1 MKTFNQAVLY
11 FCLFGY
17 RDSFTWNQA
26 YFESPHHVFVR
37 LADDSNSNY
46 VDRRA
51 YRFYGYKG
59 KKPKSY
65 VFAENVKQA
74 CLEFVD
80 VFESAFQGVYF
91 DYITIALNHSTN
103 PIIDPDLIGKIT
115 ELHKNKN
122 KEWFLETYK
131 LACSLDCLEEDTAN
145 IEWYACCDK
154 CTENCHNIFLQI
166 EEIYKNKSHRVFSNS
181 SVNLSNIVIES
192 SSLRGIAQRWF
203 EGKKTSG
210 RYKIYAPTEK
220 SNIVNIKNHL
230 MTGKTQGDKKDMSL
244 YDILFY
250 YDDVNEHSVNLC
262 GVGGS
267 GKTHQIFGCIDKAFS
282 CTDNST
288 IPIYIPLN
296 EVHSQNANCLISYLA
311 NTVKIGSTE
320 EVCEILKESGKSI
333 LLACDGFNE
342 IASDEMRNEMARAIC
357 EIRQLYKTRILISS
371 RIDHTALFN
380 SMNHGESQEFIKAK
394 VQPLTEEQI
403 DNYFSD
409 VGCKKR
415 YRSVALKTR
424 ELLQTPQGCVM
435 YADLVGNKPNKT
447 YKSLGKLIQDYI
459 KRILQNNSDL
469 TKIDDILKTVA
480 YSMVNNGGRF
490 NIRSN
495 KLHKILCDSDYNW
508 LIAHKNEIETVFPE
522 SDGIYQ
528 FIHQNFRDYYCGLS
542 FAEQIDE
549 IENDKICDSVLELF
563 SRNNTNTNDEIL
575 ELASSFISN
584 KAIQEKL
591 NIIKSNKEMLPDP
604 FKDNY
609 DFPLQ
614 VLIKLYAFRNDNNI
628 SKLDLSGLDLHEVSL
643 SGYKLYN
650 SEHRGTSLN
659 GSSVSL
665 STFLKPGLLT
675 ASSTICKYESN
686 GKLFIA
692 AFARSTAL
700 IIDIQDNQY
709 EVIRNITPD
718 CGWVNVAYP
727 KAYNDELAIFLA
739 HRNGDISIFY
749 PEKKENKKELFIQ
762 TKTGELVPKGNG
774 EIEALEF
781 VTWNDIEY
789 IVACNSTGEIFYREL
804 LSDDKCS
811 VINILIDKKL
821 EALDPLKA
829 KEEALDALKALKD
842 RFDEKDW
849 DITCQLSHRKDNDTI
864 LVAFGKKIACL
875 DGNSGSVVLTP
886 LKVKWH
892 GLNPGLILD
901 ICAAGQYLFINE
913 GNLISVLKFVNNGA
927 DKVCELIVDCKGS
940 MKRFIDNRAMHLH
953 SLGKYDDK
961 KIERIKAYEEKIA
974 KPIDA
979 NAEDFRFKYF
989 SLSPSEY
996 YPGEDVVLIGVESV
1010 KGKPDVYSSLFSFI
1024 EIHAKSNY
1032 DGTNTVFYRPHKT
1045 EHKLA
1050 THSAVYYK
1058 LNDTVYMATTSDD
1071 RSVDLSSFNEEF
1083 LTTHIEGSYDGVRNL
1098 RFINDN
1104 NLIAGLYDGSI
1115 IRISKAKSDTINAI
1129 DDDLE
1134 LDDDFDMADEDTSSI
1149 DEMTTVENW
1158 VVKGVIKCH
1167 DDWVWKIIPE
1177 GDYVVSCSHDQTVK
1191 KTDFSK
1197 ESNEPSVLINGKE
1210 KIIDLYASKGDYW
1223 ALSEHYIYRT
1233 TNSEGFPF
1241 KKYSLKCF
1249 VQSEEDEDDNVPL
1262 VFYTNEN
1269 GNGQIGK
1276 YTNRGLHPIKIE
1288 LNGAFIRKMSYE
1300 IIDENKY
1307 LILIGTKQKMSFIAM
1322 YSLKTKDTYALIADR
1337 TIPDTKGANSVAIVN
1352 IAAKKY
1358 IIIAN
1363 KDDSISICTYENNA
1377 ISVLNRIP
1385 VDGQPLCIDI
1395 SNNNMIV
1402 VGLLDGQI
1410 IELVF
1415 DNGKFKPRPL
1425 IKTHANLYSTP
1436 DVNLSRCL
1444 FEDESQKEQL
1454 KGYFTL

>member
-1 MKTFNQAVLY
+1 MKTFNPAILF
-11 FCLFGY
+11 FCLFGE
-17 RDSFTWNQA
+17 RESFTWNDTQ
-26 YFESPHHVFVR
+26 SGRPHHDFVQLYEQDYGEIGDVTR
-37 LADDSNSNY
+37 RFPRFLGVRRTRNTSITFNDNVKNNCNTFLDEHSESFQENYFNY
-46 VDRRA
+46 VIFALKRSTDPQISSESISKIIE
-51 YRFYGYKG
+51 YHN
-59 KKPKSY
+59 KK
-65 VFAENVKQA
+65 Q
-74 CLEFVD
+74 
-80 VFESAFQGVYF
+80 
-91 DYITIALNHSTN
+91 
-103 PIIDPDLIGKIT
+103 
-115 ELHKNKN
+115 
-122 KEWFLETYK
+122 KEWFYEAYKIAYSTNCLDPDASLEKCITIYRQLL
-131 LACSLDCLEEDTAN
+131 LAYE
-145 IEWYACCDK
+145 
-154 CTENCHNIFLQI
+154 LQI
-166 EEIYKNKSHRVFSNS
+166 NELEHQTDNAEDYAPRDIKKEAR
-181 SVNLSNIVIES
+181 IVVKE
-192 SSLRGIAQRWF
+192 WF
-203 EGKKTSG
+203 DRKKASG
-210 RYKIYAPTEK
+210 RYKIYIPTEK
-220 SNIVNIKNHL
+220 SNIVNIVNHL
-230 MTGKTQGDKKDMSL
+230 LTDDGRDDMSL
-244 YDILFY
+244 YDILFN
-250 YDDVNEHSVNLC
+250 YDDLNEHSVNLC

-282 CTDNST
+282 CTDNGT

-296 EVHSQNANCLISYLA
+296 EVHSQNTNCLISYLA

-320 EVCEILKESGKSI
+320 EVCEFLKENGKSI

-403 DNYFSD
+403 DNYFSA

-469 TKIDDILKTVA
+469 TKNDDILKTVA

-739 HRNGDISIFY
+739 HRNGDIRIFY
-749 PEKKENKKELFIQ
+749 PEKKENKKKRFIR
-762 TKTGELVPKGNG
+762 TKTGELVPKGHG

-781 VTWNDIEY
+781 VTWNGIEY

-901 ICAAGQYLFINE
+901 ICAAGQYLFVNE
-913 GNLISVLKFVNNGA
+913 GNLISVLKFVTDGA

-974 KPIDA
+974 KPIDT
-979 NAEDFRFKYF
+979 NTEDFRFKYF

-1010 KGKPDVYSSLFSFI
+1010 KGKSDVYSSLFSFI

-1071 RSVDLSSFNEEF
+1071 RSVDLSSFNEEIP
-1083 LTTHIEGSYDGVRNL
+1083 TTHIEGSYDGVRDI
-1098 RFINDN
+1098 RFIDKDSFV
-1104 NLIAGLYDGSI
+1104 AALYDGSVI
-1115 IRISKAKSDTINAI
+1115 HISKTKSAVNNEIE
-1129 DDDLE
+1129 DDLE
-1134 LDDDFDMADEDTSSI
+1134 LDDEFYMAEKETSSTNCASA
-1149 DEMTTVENW
+1149 EENW
-1158 VVKGVIKCH
+1158 VVTGTIKSH
-1167 DDWVWKIIPE
+1167 DDWVWKIIPA
-1177 GDYVVSCSHDQTVK
+1177 GDWQNNKYVVSCSYDQTVK
-1191 KTDFSK
+1191 KSDFSK
-1197 ESNEPSVLINGKE
+1197 ESNEPSVLIKGKE
-1210 KIIDLYASKGDYW
+1210 KIVDLYASKGDYW
-1223 ALSEHYIYRT
+1223 ALSEHFIYQT
-1233 TNSEGFPF
+1233 TNSECFPF
-1241 KKYSLKCF
+1241 EKYSLKCF

-1276 YTNRGLHPIKIE
+1276 YTNRDLYPIKIE
-1288 LNGAFIRKMSYE
+1288 LNGAFIRKMSYKT
-1300 IIDENKY
+1300 IDEKKY
-1307 LILIGTKQKMSFIAM
+1307 LILIGTKNKMSFIAM

-1358 IIIAN
+1358 ILIAN
-1363 KDDSISICTYENNA
+1363 KDDSISICSYENDT
-1377 ISVLNRIP
+1377 ISVLDIIT
-1385 VDGQPLCIDI
+1385 VDGQPLCIDV

-1436 DVNLSRCL
+1436 DVDLSRCL

>member
-1 MKTFNQAVLY
+1 MRFVLSLGMLTDLICKKGSY
-11 FCLFGY
+11 GFHYEDFY
-17 RDSFTWNQA
+17 RAFIM
-26 YFESPHHVFVR
+26 
-37 LADDSNSNY
+37 DSNDNSSPINKSYFDNVRKGSNNQGYISIPSNWYTYASPAFNKVFFKDSEVESKKEAYEIAIEANFEELNFLCRIIIHEEFDKPEDAFFALLNNVFKLQNRDKEFQGRSKEVIEAIRTLDEEKLMVAYTKWKTDRDNRKNEIARIQPNQTKKITNELFHNY
-46 VDRRA
+46 VLDVAQKWFDR
-51 YRFYGYKG
+51 
-59 KKPKSY
+59 KK
-65 VFAENVKQA
+65 A
-74 CLEFVD
+74 
-80 VFESAFQGVYF
+80 
-91 DYITIALNHSTN
+91 
-103 PIIDPDLIGKIT
+103 
-115 ELHKNKN
+115 
-122 KEWFLETYK
+122 
-131 LACSLDCLEEDTAN
+131 
-145 IEWYACCDK
+145 
-154 CTENCHNIFLQI
+154 
-166 EEIYKNKSHRVFSNS
+166 
-181 SVNLSNIVIES
+181 
-192 SSLRGIAQRWF
+192 
-203 EGKKTSG
+203 SG
-210 RYKIYAPTEK
+210 RYKIYIPTEK
-220 SNIVNIKNHL
+220 SNIVNIVNHL
-230 MTGKTQGDKKDMSL
+230 LTDDGRDDMSL
-244 YDILFY
+244 YDILFN
-250 YDDVNEHSVNLC
+250 YDDLNEHSVNLC

-403 DNYFSD
+403 DNYFSA

-974 KPIDA
+974 KPIEV
-979 NAEDFRFKYF
+979 NTEDFRFKYF

-996 YPGEDVVLIGVESV
+996 YSGEDVVLIGVESV

-1083 LTTHIEGSYDGVRNL
+1083 PTTHIEGSYDGVRNL

-1191 KTDFSK
+1191 ITDFSK

-1210 KIIDLYASKGDYW
+1210 KIVDLYASKGDYW

-1436 DVNLSRCL
+1436 DVDLSRCL